1 MNFSIFLSEKPVQLT
16 ANSQH
21 PTAKIQSLKPE
32 SPMKTRMKT
41 FYFFLFFL
49 LLACAGQKNTQ
60 TTAVEESMSAA
71 VNSDILVPAPD
82 ITIGTLENGVKYYIR
97 KNVKPEKRAELRLV
111 VNAGSILEDEDQ
123 LGLAHFVEHMAFNG
137 TEKFA
142 KQELIDYLELV
153 GTRFGADLNAST
165 SFDETIYKLRVPTDS
180 LEILEQAFE
189 ILEQWAHAV
198 SFDSLEIE
206 KERGVVI
213 EEWRTGRGANA
224 RMMDKQLPIILKN
237 SHYADRLPIGTKENL
252 ETFSHNSLV
261 QFYKDWYR
269 PDLMAVIAVGDFD
282 KTHIE
287 SLIKEHFNRIKNP
300 EKERPRPSYA
310 IPDHEEKLYAIATDP
325 EAAQTIIQVI
335 YKHPVRPEGTEQQYR
350 NGIIAQL
357 YNTMLNNR
365 FGEIVQKPNP
375 PFIIAQSMYGNL
387 LRTKDMYALLAL
399 VAEDKLAS
407 GLEAL
412 LTEAERIK
420 QRGFTETE
428 LEREKTNLLRGME
441 KAWQERK
448 KTNSGAF
455 AAEYIRNFLS
465 DEPIPG
471 IDVEYELYKKLL
483 PGITVDEINQLAQQ
497 WITKENRVVA
507 VNAPEK
513 EKLIIPTEAEFNT
526 VFENVKNKTIEPYVD
541 EVAGIGLM
549 TAPPEPGRIVITRKN
564 KALGVAEMRLANGIR
579 VLLKSTDFK
588 EDEVLFSAYSPGGT
602 SLISDDDFIA
612 GSTAATVVENGGL
625 AELDQIQLE
634 KLLAG
639 KVVRVS
645 PYINELNEGMSGSAS
660 PKDLET
666 LFQLIYLTFTAPRE
680 DSTAFVAYQ
689 QRLQEYIANMKAS
702 PESALQD
709 TLQVTLANYHIRAQP
724 VDESYFANMDLQT
737 SFDFYKDRFAD
748 ASDFTFFF
756 VGNFDL
762 KSVKP
767 LIKTYIAS
775 LPVLDRKESWKD
787 VGMRAPIGVIKKV
800 VKKGKE
806 PKSQTS
812 IVFTGPFEW
821 SRQERYNLQAMTSVL
836 QIMLRERVR
845 EELGGTYGVGVRA
858 SYSAKPD
865 TSYSLRIGFGS
876 DPERAEE
883 LTAAIF
889 EEIHELLTDGPSEK
903 NLLKVQ
909 ETQRREYEISLKQ
922 NRSWLTWLKF
932 YDEHNEDANEILNY
946 PNIVDQLNADAV
958 QNTAKKYLNLD
969 NYVQVRLMPEE

>member
-1 MNFSIFLSEKPVQLT
+1 MKSLKRPYSIFILLG
-16 ANSQH
+16 
-21 PTAKIQSLKPE
+21 
-32 SPMKTRMKT
+32 
-41 FYFFLFFL
+41 
-49 LLACAGQKNTQ
+49 LLACAGQNEQ
-60 TTAVEESMSAA
+60 TGSSIVHPETAKSISNELA
-71 VNSDILVPAPD
+71 PAPD
-82 ITIGTLENGVKYYIR
+82 ITIGTLENGIKYYIK
-97 KNVKPEKRAELRLV
+97 KNAKPEKRAELRLV
-111 VNAGSILEDEDQ
+111 VNAGSILEEDDQ

-142 KQELIDYLELV
+142 KQELIDYLELI

-224 RMMDKQLPIILKN
+224 RMMDKQLPIILKD
-237 SHYADRLPIGTKENL
+237 SHYADRLPIGSKESL
-252 ETFSHNSLV
+252 ETFPRDRLV

-287 SLIKEHFNRIKNP
+287 ALIKEHFNGVQNP
-300 EKERPRPSYA
+300 AKERPRPSYP
-310 IPDHEEKLYAIATDP
+310 IPDHKEKLYAIATDP
-325 EAAQTIIQVI
+325 EAAQTLIQVI
-335 YKHPVRPEGTEQQYR
+335 YKHSVRPEGTEEEYR
-350 NGIIAQL
+350 NGIVDRL

-375 PFIIAQSMYGNL
+375 PLIIAQSMYGNL
-387 LRTKDMYALLAL
+387 LRTKDMYAFVAL
-399 VAEDKLAS
+399 VAEDKLTT
-407 GLEAL
+407 GLEGL

-420 QRGFTETE
+420 QYGFTETE

-441 KAWQERK
+441 NAWQERE
-448 KTNSGAF
+448 KTNSGAY
-455 AAEYIRNFLS
+455 AAEYIRNFLGG
-465 DEPIPG
+465 EPIPG
-471 IDVEYELYKKLL
+471 IDAEYEMYKKFL
-483 PGITVDEINQLAQQ
+483 PGITVEEVNQLAQQ
-497 WITKENRVVA
+497 WITEENRVVT

-513 EKLIIPTEAEFNT
+513 EGIVIPTEAAFNA
-526 VFENVKNKTIEPYVD
+526 VFDAVKGQNIEPYID

-549 TAPPEPGRIVITRKN
+549 TAPPEAGRIVITRKN
-564 KALGVAEMRLANGIR
+564 KELDIAEMRLGNGIR
-579 VLLKSTDFK
+579 VFLKPTDFK

-602 SLISDDDFIA
+602 SLISDRDYIA

-625 AELDQIQLE
+625 GELDQIQLE
-634 KLLAG
+634 KILAG
-639 KVVRVS
+639 KVVSVS
-645 PYINELNEGMSGSAS
+645 PYINELEEGLSGSAS

-680 DSTAFVAYQ
+680 DSIAFVAYK

-709 TLQVTLANYHIRAQP
+709 TLQVTLANYHLRAQP
-724 VDESYFANMDLQT
+724 VDEAYFAKMDLQT
-737 SFDFYKDRFAD
+737 SFDFYKNRFAD
-748 ASDFTFFF
+748 AGDFSFFF

-762 KSVKP
+762 KIMKP
-767 LIKTYIAS
+767 LIKTYLAS
-775 LPVLDRKESWKD
+775 LPALDRKESWKD
-787 VGMRAPIGVIKKV
+787 VGMRSPKGVIQKV
-800 VKKGKE
+800 VRKGKE

-821 SRQERYNLQAMTSVL
+821 SRQARYNLQAMVNVL
-836 QIMLRERVR
+836 SIMLRERVR
-845 EELGGTYGVGVRA
+845 EDLGGTYGVGVNA
-858 SYSAKPD
+858 SYSDKPD
-865 TSYSLRIGFGS
+865 TSYSIRIGFGC

-889 EEIHELLTDGPSEK
+889 EEINDLIVNGPSEK
-903 NLLKVQ
+903 NLFKVQ
-909 ETQRREYEISLKQ
+909 ETQRREYEVSLKQ
-922 NRSWLTWLKF
+922 NRSWLTWLEF
-932 YDEHNEDANEILNY
+932 YDEHGEEANEIFNY
-946 PNIVDQLNADAV
+946 PNIVDNLNAATV
-958 QNTAKKYLNLD
+958 QETAKKYLNLK